1 MMSKRRFMNDPK
13 NPSPYDAPE
22 LYDMIAWAFKG

>member
-1 MMSKRRFMNDPK
+1 MLERCPMNDSR

-22 LYDMIAWAFKG
+22 LYDMIAWAFKS